1 MKLIYIKYKNFTHIV
16 NIDNIYCIEFSE
28 DNNGEY
34 VGKLYNNDRSHPDY
48 VIPTISIEEYN
59 KIIDFLKNKE
69 EIYLEL

>member
-1 MKLIYIKYKNFTHIV
+1 MKLINIKYKDFTHIV

-28 DNNGEY
+28 DNN
-34 VGKLYNNDRSHPDY
+34 VFLVKLYNNNRNHPDY
-48 VIPTISIEEYN
+48 VIHKISIEEYN